1 MTFAG
6 GDYGE
11 VGRWLDNAVRS
22 HAKRES
28 PRVEVLTDAEG
39 EREGRSYGVRLRLG
53 DRLLPAADEPAMELS
68 YAEVAQ
74 NRGSMAWC
82 AELAGRIRA
91 LARRLLQEER
101 GARTSA

>member
-6 GDYGE
+6 GDYAE
-11 VGRWLDNAVRS
+11 VGRWLDNTVRS

-28 PRVEVLTDAEG
+28 PRVEALTDAEG

-53 DRLLPAADEPAMELS
+53 ERLLPAASEPPLELS

-74 NRGSMAWC
+74 NRGSMSWC
-82 AELAGRIRA
+82 AELAGRVRT